1 MSDILINTP
10 NSLMDLI
17 FSNVK
22 VQSRDIKAIE
32 QVKKTLL
39 EEAVAYRTTIE
50 VLKSYELDTA
60 EVADE
65 VAMSSGFLDELEKA
79 IKENKDN
86 DAVKYAVEVIQLNS
100 INDII

>member
-17 FSNVK
+17 FNNIK
-22 VQSRDIKAIE
+22 VESRDVKAIE

-65 VAMSSGFLDELEKA
+65 VAMSSGFLDLIEKD
-79 IKENKDN
+79 IKENRHN
-86 DAVKYAVEVIQLNS
+86 DAVNYAVEVIQLNS

>member
-17 FSNVK
+17 FNNIK
-22 VQSRDIKAIE
+22 VESRDVKAIE

-65 VAMSSGFLDELEKA
+65 VAMSSGFLDEIEKA
-79 IKENKDN
+79 INENKDN
-86 DAVKYAVEVIQLNS
+86 DAVNYAVEVIQLNS

>member
-17 FSNVK
+17 FNNVK
-22 VQSRDIKAIE
+22 VQSRDVKAID

-65 VAMSSGFLDELEKA
+65 VAMSSGFLDEIEKD
-79 IKENKDN
+79 IKENRAN
-86 DAVKYAVEVIQLNS
+86 DAVNYAVEVIQLNS

>member
-65 VAMSSGFLDELEKA
+65 VAMSSGFLDLIEKD
-79 IKENKDN
+79 IKENRDN

>member
-17 FSNVK
+17 FNNVK
-22 VQSRDIKAIE
+22 VQSRDVKAIE

-65 VAMSSGFLDELEKA
+65 VAMSSGFLDEIEKA

-86 DAVKYAVEVIQLNS
+86 DAVNYAVEVIQLNS

>member
-17 FSNVK
+17 FNNVK

-65 VAMSSGFLDELEKA
+65 VAMSSGFLDVIEKD
-79 IKENKDN
+79 IKENIDN
-86 DAVKYAVEVIQLNS
+86 DAVNYAVEVIQLNS

>member
-17 FSNVK
+17 FNNVK
-22 VQSRDIKAIE
+22 VQSRDVKAID

-65 VAMSSGFLDELEKA
+65 VAMSSGFLDEIEKA
-79 IKENKDN
+79 IKEHKDN
-86 DAVKYAVEVIQLNS
+86 DAVNYAVEVIQLNS

>member
-17 FSNVK
+17 FNNVK
-22 VQSRDIKAIE
+22 VQSRDVKAIE
-32 QVKKTLL
+32 QVKKTLI
-39 EEAVAYRTTIE
+39 EEAAAYRTTIE

-65 VAMSSGFLDELEKA
+65 VAMSSGFLDEIEKA

-86 DAVKYAVEVIQLNS
+86 DAVNYAVEVIQLNS

>member
-17 FSNVK
+17 FNNVK
-22 VQSRDIKAIE
+22 VQSRDVKAIE

-65 VAMSSGFLDELEKA
+65 VAMSSGFLDEIEKA
-79 IKENKDN
+79 INENKDN
-86 DAVKYAVEVIQLNS
+86 DAVNYAVEVIQLNS

>member
-17 FSNVK
+17 FNNIK
-22 VQSRDIKAIE
+22 VQSRDVKAIE

-65 VAMSSGFLDELEKA
+65 VAMSSGFLDVIEKD
-79 IKENKDN
+79 INENKDN
-86 DAVKYAVEVIQLNS
+86 DAVNYAVEVIQLNS

>member
-10 NSLMDLI
+10 NSLMELI
-17 FSNVK
+17 FNNVK
-22 VQSRDIKAIE
+22 VQSRDVKAIE

-65 VAMSSGFLDELEKA
+65 VAMSSGFLDEIEKA

-86 DAVKYAVEVIQLNS
+86 DAVNYAVEVIQLNS

>member
-1 MSDILINTP
+1 MSDVLINTP

-17 FSNVK
+17 FNNVK
-22 VQSRDIKAIE
+22 VQSRDVKAID
-32 QVKKTLL
+32 QVKKTLI
-39 EEAVAYRTTIE
+39 EEAAAYRTTIE

-65 VAMSSGFLDELEKA
+65 VAMSSGFLDEIEKD
-79 IKENKDN
+79 IKESRHN
-86 DAVKYAVEVIQLNS
+86 DAVNYAVEVIQLNS